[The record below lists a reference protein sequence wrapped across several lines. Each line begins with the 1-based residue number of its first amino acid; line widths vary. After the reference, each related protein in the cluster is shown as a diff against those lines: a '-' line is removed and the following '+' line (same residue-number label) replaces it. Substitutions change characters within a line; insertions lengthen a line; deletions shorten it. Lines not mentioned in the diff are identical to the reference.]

1 MVTKEKMISFLKS
14 IHIDNVDDFD
24 MHFEMVGRNRFKH
37 EQIDMVIVKQ
47 TPWQYEFLHQL
58 QEGLNGVSYP
68 YFVRFSYIKKPTS
81 KDVASLLKDW
91 YQSIYHIPFPYEI
104 ETNKASITIIFDDEM
119 EKDLCSNTIFD
130 FKDFLAF
137 INYDFMVEEQVKV
150 HAPMVEEKVSE
161 KLVEQEKVSEE
172 KTEVEVIEEPEI
184 EEPEIEETQ
193 IEVESSVE
201 VEEENEEAKEIKETD
216 EATALIEKEKEAMQ
230 EVTEDFYLEKM
241 KENLREL
248 QNEKERQRLSKR
260 GNYKLVEKIDD
271 ITLESDHVDFVG
283 KFFSKEEKEF
293 GGKKKVI
300 LGVFDTA
307 GGAIYV
313 SQFINASFTEEI
325 LKKLSWGDNLRIR
338 GVTKFDTFNKQLT
351 INGHYVDPLPP
362 DEVEHEEGETRVEL
376 HLHSNMSAMDG
387 ISNMDVY
394 CKQAKLMG
402 HKAIAP

>member
-1 MVTKEKMISFLKS
+1 MVMVTKDKMISFLKS
-14 IHIDNVDDFD
+14 IHIDNVGDFD
-24 MHFEMVGRNRFKH
+24 MDFEMVGRNRFKH
-37 EQIDMVIVKQ
+37 EQIDMVIVKK

-58 QEGLNGVSYP
+58 QEGLNGVDYP

-81 KDVASLLKDW
+81 KDVANLLKDW
-91 YQSIYHIPFPYEI
+91 YQSIYHIPFPYDV
-104 ETNKASITIIFDDEM
+104 ETNKTPITIIFDDEM

-137 INYDFMVEEQVKV
+137 INYDFMVEEQVKA
-150 HAPMVEEKVSE
+150 HGPTAEEKVSE
-161 KLVEQEKVSEE
+161 KLVKQEIVSQINVVEE
-172 KTEVEVIEEPEI
+172 LVEEPEI
-184 EEPEIEETQ
+184 EEAS
-193 IEVESSVE
+193 IEVESSAE
-201 VEEENEEAKEIKETD
+201 AEDENEEAKEIKATD

-241 KENLREL
+241 KENLKEL

-260 GNYKLVEKIDD
+260 GNYKMIEKIDD

-300 LGVFDTA
+300 LGVFDNA

-313 SQFINASFTEEI
+313 SQFINASFTEDI
-325 LKKLSWGDNLRIR
+325 LKKLAWGDNLRIR

-362 DEVEHEEGETRVEL
+362 DEIEHEEGETRVEL
-376 HLHSNMSAMDG
+376 H
-387 ISNMDVY
+387 
-394 CKQAKLMG
+394 
-402 HKAIAP
+402 